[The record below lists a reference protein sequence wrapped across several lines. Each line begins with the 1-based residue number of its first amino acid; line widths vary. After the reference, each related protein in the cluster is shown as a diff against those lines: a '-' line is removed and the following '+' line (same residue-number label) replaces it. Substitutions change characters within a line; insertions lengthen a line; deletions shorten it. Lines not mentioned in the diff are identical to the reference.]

1 MELSQLSLDAL
12 PQYLTD
18 AQGNQI
24 AIVLD
29 LQTYQ
34 SLLDELEELR
44 CQQGYEQAVA
54 ETEPEIQAG
63 DYVTLE
69 QYLQVLTPALFDRDK
84 TILNNHNQTTSN
96 QQETLSLKN
105 YIATKEAAFL
115 LNRSHCPI
123 APTNKQGRVY
133 SIVGWVEVTKPN
145 SQ

>member
-18 AQGNQI
+18 TQGNQI

-34 SLLDELEELR
+34 SLLDELDELR

-69 QYLQVLTPALFDRDK
+69 QYL
-84 TILNNHNQTTSN
+84 
-96 QQETLSLKN
+96 KN
-105 YIATKEAAFL
+105 
-115 LNRSHCPI
+115 
-123 APTNKQGRVY
+123 
-133 SIVGWVEVTKPN
+133 
-145 SQ
+145 

>member
-18 AQGNQI
+18 VQGNQI

-44 CQQGYEQAVA
+44 CQQGYKQAVA

-69 QYLQVLTPALFDRDK
+69 QYL
-84 TILNNHNQTTSN
+84 
-96 QQETLSLKN
+96 KN
-105 YIATKEAAFL
+105 
-115 LNRSHCPI
+115 
-123 APTNKQGRVY
+123 
-133 SIVGWVEVTKPN
+133 
-145 SQ
+145 

>member
-18 AQGNQI
+18 VQGNQI

-69 QYLQVLTPALFDRDK
+69 QYL
-84 TILNNHNQTTSN
+84 
-96 QQETLSLKN
+96 KN
-105 YIATKEAAFL
+105 
-115 LNRSHCPI
+115 
-123 APTNKQGRVY
+123 
-133 SIVGWVEVTKPN
+133 
-145 SQ
+145 